1 MMVKRMALHA
11 QIQEARTSAMKARE
25 TLRLNTLRGLLTAF
39 TNENVAKRRKP
50 ETALSDEDV
59 LSVIAR
65 EAKKR
70 RESIEQFE
78 KGGRTDL
85 AAQER
90 AELAILEA
98 YLPEQ
103 LGEVEIRKVVE
114 VKKTA
119 LGISDVKQKG
129 TLIKAVMEDL
139 RGQADGRVVSTIVD
153 ELLKN

>member
-1 MMVKRMALHA
+1 MCYDG
-11 QIQEARTSAMKARE
+11 E
-25 TLRLNTLRGLLTAF
+25 TYGS
-39 TNENVAKRRKP
+39 P
-50 ETALSDEDV
+50 
-59 LSVIAR
+59 
-65 EAKKR
+65 
-70 RESIEQFE
+70 
-78 KGGRTDL
+78 RTDPRSAHERDEGARD